1 MSRGRNVAVRGGRRV
16 SFLELIERDEESYK
30 GTSVHLHYIFQ
41 REKVEIKIWDKKILG
56 KNFGGQ
62 RVLAAMVAARLT
74 STKIRRIHY
83 FSFNNPCSIY
93 MVITKLS
100 DPKLPLSRAVKEST
114 SSRQRII
121 SVRVKEMGQRESF
134 SGMRYSREQEYN
146 ELELSTGDGFLIFM
160 MFRSSLNRWRSK
172 WLSFRNLDKVVK

>member
-1 MSRGRNVAVRGGRRV
+1 
-16 SFLELIERDEESYK
+16 
-30 GTSVHLHYIFQ
+30 
-41 REKVEIKIWDKKILG
+41 
-56 KNFGGQ
+56 
-62 RVLAAMVAARLT
+62 
-74 STKIRRIHY
+74 
-83 FSFNNPCSIY
+83 

-160 MFRSSLNRWRSK
+160 MFRSSLNR
-172 WLSFRNLDKVVK
+172 